1 MVETLENTSRY
12 DFQFDMVNLL
22 RADMESGNQLGIKDI
37 EGLTDLIPED
47 EFNIMKKICRE
58 FIIEEIPDMIAKG
71 ILVKNKVNRQEPIRS
86 RLEVSLLE
94 KLVEMN
100 LALVIGKKYKK
111 CCGVLINAILL
122 HN

>member
-86 RLEVSLLE
+86 RLRSFLTGKIGRNEPCPCNS
-94 KLVEMN
+94 
-100 LALVIGKKYKK
+100 GKKYKK
-111 CCGVLINAILL
+111 CCGGVN
-122 HN
+122 